1 MATIIVRWTLM
12 AVRQRNI
19 IFEYWNERNQS
30 YTYSRKLNAAIED
43 RISIL
48 KSNIGIGKPTDFK
61 NTRVV
66 SLGHYSLFYK
76 QLDSQIII
84 TAFWDNRQKPAK
96 ILTLLKRK

>member
-1 MATIIVRWTLM
+1 M

-30 YTYSRKLNAAIED
+30 YTYSKKLNAAIHE
-43 RISIL
+43 RIVIL
-48 KSNIGIGKPTDFK
+48 KSNPEVGKPTNFK

-76 QLDSQIII
+76 QIDSQIII
-84 TAFWDNRQKPAK
+84 TAFWDNRQKPGK
-96 ILTLLKRK
+96 LLTVLKKK